1 MPQPP
6 IVVRHHAPRRYYGT
20 CGLVDNESPLRFEA
34 MAEIL
39 ACFRINVANRDY
51 HHLSQ
56 SATLSTEETL
66 RIMVEQ
72 RRCQVTVTKSYSP
85 AGERHRNVMYAPF
98 G

>member
-1 MPQPP
+1 MDLLAGQRGANLRRLPLPDVEIQ
-6 IVVRHHAPRRYYGT
+6 IGVENRIITTYLKVRHY
-20 CGLVDNESPLRFEA
+20 
-34 MAEIL
+34 
-39 ACFRINVANRDY
+39 
-51 HHLSQ
+51 Q
-56 SATLSTEETL
+56 QQETL